1 MGNGDGTFQSAQS
14 FSSGGY
20 ETNSVAI
27 GDFNGDG
34 NPDLALTSQCLDST
48 CQNGGVSV
56 LLGNGDGTFQTA
68 QAYSSAGFEAD
79 SVAVTDVN
87 GDGRAIWL
95 CPASARA
102 RPIATTA
109 S

>member
-1 MGNGDGTFQSAQS
+1 MPGQYCQNGSVSVLMGNGDGTFQSAQS
-14 FSSGGY
+14 FASGGY

-68 QAYSSAGFEAD
+68 QALQL
-79 SVAVTDVN
+79 
-87 GDGRAIWL
+87 RWL
-95 CPASARA
+95 RG
-102 RPIATTA
+102 
-109 S
+109 